1 MKRGPRPSLAK
12 PQTQPQGAPSTRD
25 PTLRE
30 AFPLPAWPGPCKPQG
45 DAGQAGPPTRC
56 DRVGRAWGPE
66 SLKHKGLREASGSH
80 WMAERHLPSYFSLPL
95 VGVLFGKL
103 RSHLPWA
110 RGRLGTSSSR
120 VPPPPPKERVGPV
133 GVPAGLAATVT
144 DGVHT
149 RRGPRG
155 PGLRPVCPA
164 AARGCRANTGGDSR
178 SRVPGSLPVP
188 L

>member
-1 MKRGPRPSLAK
+1 MKRGPCPSLAK

-30 AFPLPAWPGPCKPQG
+30 AFPLPAWPGPGKPQG

-56 DRVGRAWGPE
+56 DRVGWAWGPE
-66 SLKHKGLREASGSH
+66 SLKHKGLCEASGSH
-80 WMAERHLPSYFSLPL
+80 WTAVRHLPSYFSLPL

-103 RSHLPWA
+103 RSHLLW
-110 RGRLGTSSSR
+110 RGAGLGPQALGCQ
-120 VPPPPPKERVGPV
+120 PPTKERVGPV

-164 AARGCRANTGGDSR
+164 AARGCRVNTGGDSR
-178 SRVPGSLPVP
+178 SRVPGSLPV
-188 L
+188 LL